1 MTDFGAVIRREGY
14 TGGSRSAT
22 ATVTPAGRTVIEGD
36 YSSASYFFALAAI
49 CGGRVTVTGLN
60 PASVQ
65 GDRFFLEALQK
76 MGCTGTGADMTG

>member
-1 MTDFGAVIRREGY
+1 MIRREGY
-14 TGGSRSAT
+14 RRFEVSNQDHYTGHT
-22 ATVTPAGRTVIEGD
+22 YVIEGD

-65 GDRFFLEALQK
+65 GDRLFPDALQQ
-76 MGCTGTGADMTG
+76 MGCRVTRAMTG